1 MKSDNND
8 ISNNIE
14 IFSQNEKEN
23 LNAISNKKHQ
33 KQEILNQVTR
43 GDLLLFKEEILQTI
57 RELKNELNNK
67 ITEKFD
73 SYNKLV
79 ESSNQKLYKYEF
91 DKNTFLSLVTFAQ
104 EKNEI
109 LSEINKLKNELKTE
123 INVNTLHINNC
134 EMEVSNMGFKYDRI
148 ISNNLL
154 VPGIIGPMCK
164 FENLK
169 DYIIDNRKEIPNL
182 INNVIQ
188 FKDELK
194 KIKKNIS
201 EFKDVHEKFLKTIEP
216 MYQEYVNVNITQLEN
231 KIKRE
236 IELVNKK
243 ISEVRIE
250 NIINV
255 QNSQD
260 KEKQQNEYSKKI
272 EEIQKNNEENK
283 KLYNYTLSRLEKNLA
298 EFINVKKCVL
308 ELSNVFAK
316 HKRSYGDEN
325 LNENKREVIM
335 NFGNMVSSL
344 IKDLSNDKKKL
355 SKKLLPN
362 MADLDTNNNV
372 DSEKNNKKEYIDA
385 KPYSLNQSKRKSN
398 DQMKNRNSLRKI
410 NNFLSFKNNNKD
422 NLNEIKKTLFS
433 NYISKETNPNDN
445 KIMIKDETS
454 TSPNKNSNIKIDKI
468 ILNDEDCNINSS
480 RFSTIKEK
488 KINYINDKNSNQNK
502 LDEYIKDIEN
512 NNGNLKDQINEKVNI
527 KIIKNKMLKNRTDG
541 KLITGDI
548 YNNSIASNDN
558 SIFIKKNANN
568 FVEKEQKNGDVNGE
582 NIILSIMKNNE
593 QGLSSRT
600 AKITSLNFRN
610 KKLKDKIFLKE
621 NTKEKN
627 AMFHSEKKFEKSKGK
642 KSVISDEL
650 HFKSQF
656 NKKYR
661 NFNGGPESLS
671 EEYTLTTGNKI
682 NKKKVLR
689 NIDSYNS
696 LTYKQYG
703 KELYYD
709 KSIEKELNYIKDK
722 DIIDEPLISNQE
734 NFKLIEEKGGI
745 DKKLLELEFFTKKK
759 FDELVKEIKNFIPI
773 HFNSHLKDYTLFEN
787 SNRYKIRK

>member
-398 DQMKNRNSLRKI
+398 DQMQKRNSLRKI

-568 FVEKEQKNGDVNGE
+568 FVEKEQKNGDANGE

-627 AMFHSEKKFEKSKGK
+627 AMFHSEKKFEKSQGK

-671 EEYTLTTGNKI
+671 EEYTLTTENKI
-682 NKKKVLR
+682 NKKKFLR

-696 LTYKQYG
+696 LTYRKYG

>member
-201 EFKDVHEKFLKTIEP
+201 DFKDIHEKFLKTIEP

-362 MADLDTNNNV
+362 MADLDINNNV

-468 ILNDEDCNINSS
+468 ILNDEDCNINTS

-512 NNGNLKDQINEKVNI
+512 NNGNLKDQLNEKVNI
-527 KIIKNKMLKNRTDG
+527 KIIKNKMLKNRTDE

-548 YNNSIASNDN
+548 YNNSIASNNN

-568 FVEKEQKNGDVNGE
+568 FVEKEQKNGDANGE
-582 NIILSIMKNNE
+582 NILLSIMKNNE

-627 AMFHSEKKFEKSKGK
+627 AMFHSEKKFEKSQGK

-671 EEYTLTTGNKI
+671 EEYTLTNENKI
-682 NKKKVLR
+682 KKKKVLR

-696 LTYKQYG
+696 LTYRKYG

-773 HFNSHLKDYTLFEN
+773 HFNSHLKDYTLLES

>member
-568 FVEKEQKNGDVNGE
+568 FVEKEQKNGDANGE

-627 AMFHSEKKFEKSKGK
+627 AMFHSEKKFEKSQGK

-671 EEYTLTTGNKI
+671 EEYTLTTENKKK
-682 NKKKVLR
+682 KKKVLR

-722 DIIDEPLISNQE
+722 DIIDEPLISNQD

>member
-627 AMFHSEKKFEKSKGK
+627 AMFHSEKKFEKSQGK

-671 EEYTLTTGNKI
+671 EEYTLTTENKI

-722 DIIDEPLISNQE
+722 DIIDEPLISNQD

>member
-398 DQMKNRNSLRKI
+398 DQMQKRNSLRKI

-627 AMFHSEKKFEKSKGK
+627 AMFHSEKKFEKSQGK

>member
-201 EFKDVHEKFLKTIEP
+201 DFKDIHEKFLKTIEP

-362 MADLDTNNNV
+362 MADLDINNNV

-468 ILNDEDCNINSS
+468 ILNDEDCNINTS

-527 KIIKNKMLKNRTDG
+527 KIIKNKMLKNRTDE

-548 YNNSIASNDN
+548 YNNSIASNNN

-568 FVEKEQKNGDVNGE
+568 FVEKEQKNGDANGE
-582 NIILSIMKNNE
+582 NILLSIMKNNE

-627 AMFHSEKKFEKSKGK
+627 AMFHSEKKFEKSQGK

-671 EEYTLTTGNKI
+671 EEYTLTNENKI
-682 NKKKVLR
+682 KKKKVLR

-696 LTYKQYG
+696 LTYRKYG

>member
-398 DQMKNRNSLRKI
+398 DQMQKRNSLRKI

-627 AMFHSEKKFEKSKGK
+627 AMFHSEKKFEKSQGK
-642 KSVISDEL
+642 KSVISGEL

-671 EEYTLTTGNKI
+671 EEYTLTTENKI

>member
-398 DQMKNRNSLRKI
+398 DQMQKRNSLRKI

-627 AMFHSEKKFEKSKGK
+627 AMFHSEKKFEKSQGK

-696 LTYKQYG
+696 LTYRKYG

>member
-201 EFKDVHEKFLKTIEP
+201 DFKDIHEKFLKTIEP

-468 ILNDEDCNINSS
+468 ILNDEDCNINTS

-527 KIIKNKMLKNRTDG
+527 KIIKNKMLKNRTDE

-548 YNNSIASNDN
+548 YNNSIASNNN

-568 FVEKEQKNGDVNGE
+568 FVEKEQKNGDANGE
-582 NIILSIMKNNE
+582 NILLSIMKNNE

-627 AMFHSEKKFEKSKGK
+627 AMFHSEKKFEKSQGK

-696 LTYKQYG
+696 LTYRKYG

-773 HFNSHLKDYTLFEN
+773 HFNSHLKDYTLLES

>member
-79 ESSNQKLYKYEF
+79 ESSKQKLYKYEF

-123 INVNTLHINNC
+123 INVNTLHIDNC
-134 EMEVSNMGFKYDRI
+134 QMEVSNMGFKYDRI

-236 IELVNKK
+236 IELINKK

-344 IKDLSNDKKKL
+344 IKDLSINKKKL

-527 KIIKNKMLKNRTDG
+527 KIIKNKMLKNRTDE

-548 YNNSIASNDN
+548 YNNSIASNNN

-568 FVEKEQKNGDVNGE
+568 FVEKEQKNGDANGE

-600 AKITSLNFRN
+600 EKITSLNFRN

-696 LTYKQYG
+696 LTYRQYD

-709 KSIEKELNYIKDK
+709 KNIEKGLNYIKDK

>member
-79 ESSNQKLYKYEF
+79 ESSKQKLYKYEF

-123 INVNTLHINNC
+123 INVNTLHIDNC
-134 EMEVSNMGFKYDRI
+134 QMEVSNMGFKYDRI

-236 IELVNKK
+236 IELINKK

-344 IKDLSNDKKKL
+344 IKDLSINKKKL

-527 KIIKNKMLKNRTDG
+527 KIIKNKMLKNRTDE

-548 YNNSIASNDN
+548 YNNSIASNNN

-568 FVEKEQKNGDVNGE
+568 FVEKEQKNGDANGE

-600 AKITSLNFRN
+600 EKITSLNFRN

-671 EEYTLTTGNKI
+671 EEYTLTTENKI

-696 LTYKQYG
+696 LTYRQYD

-709 KSIEKELNYIKDK
+709 KNIEKGLNYIKDK

>member
-79 ESSNQKLYKYEF
+79 ESSKQKLYKYEF

-123 INVNTLHINNC
+123 INVNTLHIDNC
-134 EMEVSNMGFKYDRI
+134 QMEVSNMGFKYDRI

-236 IELVNKK
+236 IELINKK

-344 IKDLSNDKKKL
+344 IKDLSINKKKL

-527 KIIKNKMLKNRTDG
+527 KIIKNKMLKNRTDE

-548 YNNSIASNDN
+548 YNNSIASNNN
-558 SIFIKKNANN
+558 SIFIKKNAN
-568 FVEKEQKNGDVNGE
+568 EKEQKNGDANGE

-600 AKITSLNFRN
+600 EKITSLNFRN

-696 LTYKQYG
+696 LTYRQYD

-709 KSIEKELNYIKDK
+709 KNIEKGLNYIKDK
-722 DIIDEPLISNQE
+722 DIIDEPLISNQD

>member
-568 FVEKEQKNGDVNGE
+568 FVEKEQKNGDANGE

-627 AMFHSEKKFEKSKGK
+627 AMFHSEKKFEKSQGK

-722 DIIDEPLISNQE
+722 DIIDEPLISNQD

>member
-398 DQMKNRNSLRKI
+398 DQMKKRNSLRKI

-548 YNNSIASNDN
+548 YNNSIASNNN

-568 FVEKEQKNGDVNGE
+568 FVEKEQKNGDANGE
-582 NIILSIMKNNE
+582 NIILSITKNNE

-627 AMFHSEKKFEKSKGK
+627 AMFHSEKKFEKSQGK

>member
-123 INVNTLHINNC
+123 INVNTLHIDNC
-134 EMEVSNMGFKYDRI
+134 QMEVSNMGFKYDRI

-398 DQMKNRNSLRKI
+398 DQMQKRNSLRKI

-627 AMFHSEKKFEKSKGK
+627 AMFHSEKKFEKSQGK

>member
-123 INVNTLHINNC
+123 INVNTLHIDNC
-134 EMEVSNMGFKYDRI
+134 QMEVSNMGFKYDRI

-398 DQMKNRNSLRKI
+398 DQMQKRNSLRKI

-527 KIIKNKMLKNRTDG
+527 KIIKNKMLKNRTDE

-568 FVEKEQKNGDVNGE
+568 FVEKEQKNGDANGE
-582 NIILSIMKNNE
+582 NILLSIMKNNE

-671 EEYTLTTGNKI
+671 EEYTLTTENKI

>member
-568 FVEKEQKNGDVNGE
+568 FVEKEQKNGDANGE

-627 AMFHSEKKFEKSKGK
+627 AMFHSEKKFEKSQGK

-671 EEYTLTTGNKI
+671 EEYTLTTENKI

-722 DIIDEPLISNQE
+722 DIIDEPLISNQD